1 MADRIS
7 VLPDAVICYILSFLP
22 TKQSVAT
29 SVLSKR
35 WMSLWRS
42 VPTLHFFENTWN
54 HTLFVQS
61 VYKFILSRDLH
72 QTIKTFSLTCISSL
86 CYDNNINTWINAA
99 LQCGGVEHLDLC
111 FDFTIELSSP
121 ILTHRTLV
129 VLKLSGLDITTFSSV
144 DLPSLKILQLSE
156 IIFEESGYLAKLLSG
171 CPLLEDLVAKNISF
185 HDSPTDAEFK
195 SVPKLVKADISKFIL
210 SEAVAVA
217 NVKFLHIDWSDDMDQ
232 GTNPSFKDLVLVF
245 PNLIHIKFYN
255 VYCPENLP
263 KIVEVLKHCPKLQT
277 LVIDHDG
284 FSEDDE
290 EGGGKWPYP
299 QSVPESISLQLKTC
313 SVNNYEGS
321 NGQFRFA
328 RYILRN
334 ARFLQF
340 MTICTFDT
348 NPHAK
353 LKMLKKLS
361 LCPRCSTTCKL
372 SFE

>member
-217 NVKFLHIDWSDDMDQ
+217 NVKFLHIDW
-232 GTNPSFKDLVLVF
+232 
-245 PNLIHIKFYN
+245 
-255 VYCPENLP
+255 
-263 KIVEVLKHCPKLQT
+263 
-277 LVIDHDG
+277 DG